1 MFIRLMKENG
11 LEKYNFHFHT
21 LRHTYGTML
30 FEMQENPKII
40 QMLMGHRNVTT
51 TIQTYNSVDRSF
63 FKRAT
68 DKLEQQFKKF

>member
-1 MFIRLMKENG
+1 MHG
-11 LEKYNFHFHT
+11 
-21 LRHTYGTML
+21 
-30 FEMQENPKII
+30 NPKII

-51 TIQTYNSVDRSF
+51 TIQTYNSVDRTF